1 MHRQTFVFLD
11 GIRGIAALLVVMTHA
26 PDFFMIWKNHTYLA
40 VDVFFILSG
49 FVIALAYEN
58 KLVSKKL
65 SFFDFVKKRFIRLY
79 PIYFVSLCIAFV
91 LVIFGGYLSE
101 TNLLLWTGYSA
112 ILTAFF
118 IPRHG
123 GAMMFSLNTPYWSLF
138 YEFIVN
144 FLYAAIAPFLST
156 KILIMIVLTAGCS
169 LAYIGVMNGH
179 LNAGWGNTEAH
190 YAAGLSRSIFG
201 ILMGVLIYRFR
212 SKLIEK
218 ISFISPWLAVL
229 IIVAALL
236 FPSIPKYNYIY
247 DIFIVT
253 IIFPLTVLIASQL
266 KESKLEPALLMLG
279 AASYPLYVLHYP
291 FIHFIETVSNSYGY
305 DYLVTEYAPYT
316 GMFLLTFLVVLALFM
331 AKFVEMPLRLWL
343 SSYLEKKMTRN
354 PAKRSVL

>member
-65 SFFDFVKKRFIRLY
+65 SFFDFVKKRFVRLY

-91 LVIFGGYLSE
+91 LVIVGGYLSGE
-101 TNLLLWTGYSA
+101 NLLLWAGYSA
-112 ILTAFF
+112 VLTAFL

-123 GAMMFSLNTPYWSLF
+123 GSMMFTLNTPYWSLF

-156 KILIMIVLTAGCS
+156 RILILIVLSAGVS
-169 LAYIGVMNGH
+169 LAYISVVNGH
-179 LNAGWGNTEAH
+179 LNAGWGNTEIQ

-218 ISFISPWLAVL
+218 VSFISPWFAVSV
-229 IIVAALL
+229 IVVALL
-236 FPSIPKYNYIY
+236 FPSIPKYNYI
-247 DIFIVT
+247 
-253 IIFPLTVLIASQL
+253 
-266 KESKLEPALLMLG
+266 
-279 AASYPLYVLHYP
+279 
-291 FIHFIETVSNSYGY
+291 
-305 DYLVTEYAPYT
+305 
-316 GMFLLTFLVVLALFM
+316 
-331 AKFVEMPLRLWL
+331 
-343 SSYLEKKMTRN
+343 
-354 PAKRSVL
+354 